1 MCWKC
6 GRTGHY
12 ANSCKVVKKIN
23 QIEDEKLKHSLLNIL
38 INSDRDESDNS
49 IEYNSELELE
59 QIEYKSSS
67 EDSKEK
73 SE

>member
-1 MCWKC
+1 
-6 GRTGHY
+6 
-12 ANSCKVVKKIN
+12 VVKKIN